1 MKPWCMFYYA
11 GSQNQPTPALKGRK
25 RKLHFVEEIKMAES
39 EANPAPE
46 DVHEEDTNAPGYKPP
61 EFEPLENI
69 LKKDQEDESLNKYK
83 QALLGGGDAKD
94 PFPNDPRRVIVT
106 ELALVVQDRED
117 VTLDL
122 TGDLSKLKDQVFV
135 IKEGSAYKMRVK
147 FFVQK
152 KEIVSGLKYVQ
163 KTYRKGIKVD
173 TSKFMVGSYPPKAEA
188 HTWSTPIEDAPSGML
203 ARGDYKVESLFTDDD
218 KNEHLKWT
226 WKFEIKKDWA

>member
-1 MKPWCMFYYA
+1 
-11 GSQNQPTPALKGRK
+11 
-25 RKLHFVEEIKMAES
+25 MAES

-83 QALLGGGDAKD
+83 QALLGGGDAQD

-122 TGDLSKLKDQVFV
+122 TGDLAKLKDQVFV

>member
-122 TGDLSKLKDQVFV
+122 TGDLSKLKEQVFT
-135 IKEGSAYKMRVK
+135 IKEAAPYKMRVK

-152 KEIVSGLKYVQ
+152 GELVSGLKYIQ
-163 KTYRKGIKVD
+163 KTYRKGVKVD

>member
-1 MKPWCMFYYA
+1 
-11 GSQNQPTPALKGRK
+11 
-25 RKLHFVEEIKMAES
+25 MAES

-83 QALLGGGDAKD
+83 QALLGGGDAQD

-106 ELALVVQDRED
+106 ELALVVQDRDD

-122 TGDLSKLKDQVFV
+122 TGDLSKLKEQVFT
-135 IKEGSAYKMRVK
+135 IKEAAPYKMRVK

-152 KEIVSGLKYVQ
+152 GELVSGLKYIQ
-163 KTYRKGIKVD
+163 KTYRKGVKVD

>member
-1 MKPWCMFYYA
+1 
-11 GSQNQPTPALKGRK
+11 
-25 RKLHFVEEIKMAES
+25 MAES

-83 QALLGGGDAKD
+83 QALLGGGDAQD

-106 ELALVVQDRED
+106 ELALVVQDRDD

-122 TGDLSKLKDQVFV
+122 TGDLAKLKDQVFV

>member
-1 MKPWCMFYYA
+1 
-11 GSQNQPTPALKGRK
+11 
-25 RKLHFVEEIKMAES
+25 MAES

-152 KEIVSGLKYVQ
+152 QEIVSGLKYVQ

>member
-1 MKPWCMFYYA
+1 
-11 GSQNQPTPALKGRK
+11 
-25 RKLHFVEEIKMAES
+25 MAES

-83 QALLGGGDAKD
+83 QALLGGGDAQD

-106 ELALVVQDRED
+106 ELALVVQDRDD

-122 TGDLSKLKDQVFV
+122 TGDLAKLKDQVFV

-152 KEIVSGLKYVQ
+152 KEIVSGDLSKLKEQVFTIKEAAPYKMRVKFFVQKGELVSGLKYIQ
-163 KTYRKGIKVD
+163 KTYRKGVKVD

>member
-1 MKPWCMFYYA
+1 
-11 GSQNQPTPALKGRK
+11 
-25 RKLHFVEEIKMAES
+25 MAES

-106 ELALVVQDRED
+106 ELALIVQDRDD

-122 TGDLSKLKDQVFV
+122 TGDLTKLKEQVFT
-135 IKEGSAYKMRVK
+135 IKEAAPYKMRVK

-152 KEIVSGLKYVQ
+152 GELVSGLKYIQ
-163 KTYRKGIKVD
+163 KTYRKGVKVD

>member
-1 MKPWCMFYYA
+1 
-11 GSQNQPTPALKGRK
+11 
-25 RKLHFVEEIKMAES
+25 MAES

-83 QALLGGGDAKD
+83 QALLGGGDAQD

-122 TGDLSKLKDQVFV
+122 TGDLSKLKEQVFT
-135 IKEGSAYKMRVK
+135 IKEAAPYKMRVK

-152 KEIVSGLKYVQ
+152 GELVSGLKYIQ
-163 KTYRKGIKVD
+163 KTYRKGVKVD

>member
-1 MKPWCMFYYA
+1 
-11 GSQNQPTPALKGRK
+11 
-25 RKLHFVEEIKMAES
+25 MAES

-122 TGDLSKLKDQVFV
+122 TGDLSKLKEQVFT
-135 IKEGSAYKMRVK
+135 IKEAAPYKMRVK

-152 KEIVSGLKYVQ
+152 GELVSGLKYIQ
-163 KTYRKGIKVD
+163 KTYRKGVKVD

>member
-1 MKPWCMFYYA
+1 
-11 GSQNQPTPALKGRK
+11 
-25 RKLHFVEEIKMAES
+25 MAES

-106 ELALVVQDRED
+106 ELALIVQDRDD

-122 TGDLSKLKDQVFV
+122 TGDLAKLKDQVFV